1 MPLPEEQR
9 LSKLVRNER
18 TKLLATGL
26 NNLGIATIV
35 AGSIGPLIARSY
47 GASTV
52 NGVLLPGLLAFIYLV
67 GGISLM
73 SFGRVVL
80 SELIE

>member
-1 MPLPEEQR
+1 M
-9 LSKLVRNER
+9 SKLVDNER

-35 AGSIGPLIARSY
+35 GGTIGPLIARSY

-52 NGVLLPGLLAFIYLV
+52 NGIVLPSLLGVVYLV
-67 GGISLM
+67 TGISLM
-73 SFGRVVL
+73 FFARFVL
-80 SELIE
+80 RELVE